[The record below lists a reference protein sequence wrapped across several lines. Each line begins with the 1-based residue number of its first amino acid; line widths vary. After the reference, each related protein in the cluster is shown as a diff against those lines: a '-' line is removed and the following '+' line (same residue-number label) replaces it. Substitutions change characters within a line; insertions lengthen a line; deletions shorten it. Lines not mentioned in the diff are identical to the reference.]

1 MSRIQRNKP
10 ACYCVNLRR
19 AANAVS
25 GLYNDFL
32 APVGLSVN
40 QFSLLKNLGRLGRAS
55 VSDLAAFVGL
65 ERTTLVRTLKPLI
78 ERALI
83 ADLSEQGQ
91 RSKALELTEQ
101 GRMAVEHGAPLWQKA
116 QDEVE
121 RRIGSGGAAALSQL
135 LTALTDSC
143 GEPPLKEE

>member
-40 QFSLLKNLGRLGRAS
+40 QFSLLKNMGRLGRAS

-143 GEPPLKEE
+143 GEPPSKEE